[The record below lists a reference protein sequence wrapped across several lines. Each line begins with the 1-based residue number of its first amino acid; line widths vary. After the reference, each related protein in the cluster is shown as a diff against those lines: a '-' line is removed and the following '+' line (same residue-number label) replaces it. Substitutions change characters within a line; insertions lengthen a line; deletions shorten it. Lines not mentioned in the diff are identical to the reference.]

1 MTRGTTLARTSLDGT
16 HLRAVRDEDAEGL
29 IALVGAAYA
38 EHDGCVLDLPGVDA
52 DLTAPA
58 STAAA
63 RGGRWWVLD
72 REGVIV
78 GSVGTG
84 AVDEQGVLEL
94 KRWYLVP
101 ELRGRGL
108 ASRLVSR
115 VETHAAALGA
125 TTVELWSDSRF
136 DAAHHRYSRLG
147 YRDTGQRRDLHDP
160 SHTTEFHFRKELV
173 PDESVPPVHLD
184 GPYGEEEV
192 IARELPDGNVLRGR
206 VDGCRYVLEVD
217 HAWRPRRVMVVGDGE
232 TTTLTSDGAGRWW
245 LGGAPVDELAGCT
258 DIGLG
263 LSPTAVQFPI
273 RRLGLQTG
281 EGADVR
287 LALLPHPLRSP
298 TSASAEPT
306 SSRFDRT
313 GVRSYRQHLH
323 GADIDIEVDPHG
335 LPLLVGTQWRRR
347 EVAEAS

>member
-1 MTRGTTLARTSLDGT
+1 LARTSLDGT
-16 HLRAVRDEDAEGL
+16 HLRAVRDEDADGL

-72 REGVIV
+72 RDGVIV
-78 GSVGTG
+78 GSVGAG
-84 AVDEQGVLEL
+84 AVDEHGVLEL
-94 KRWYLVP
+94 KRWYLAAD
-101 ELRGRGL
+101 LRGRGL
-108 ASRLVSR
+108 ASRLVTR

-136 DAAHHRYSRLG
+136 DAAHHRYTRLG
-147 YRDTGQRRDLHDP
+147 YHDTGQRRDLHDP
-160 SHTTEFHFRKELV
+160 SHTTEFHFRKHV
-173 PDESVPPVHLD
+173 APDESVPPVHLD

-192 IARELPDGNVLRGR
+192 VARELPDGNVLRGR

-217 HAWRPRRVMVVGDGE
+217 HAWRPRRVMVVAGDD

-245 LGGAPVDELAGCT
+245 SRGEPVDELAGCT

-263 LSPTAVQFPI
+263 VSPAAVQFPI

-281 EGADVR
+281 EGVDVE
-287 LALLPHPLRSP
+287 LALLPHPRHTEPSAGARP
-298 TSASAEPT
+298 TP
-306 SSRFDRT
+306 SRFDRT
-313 GVRSYRQHLH
+313 GVRSYRQHLD
-323 GADIDIEVDPHG
+323 GAHIDIEVDPHG

-347 EVAEAS
+347 EVVEAT

>member
-1 MTRGTTLARTSLDGT
+1 LARTSLDGT
-16 HLRAVRDEDAEGL
+16 HLRAVRDEDADGL

-72 REGVIV
+72 RDGVIV

-84 AVDEQGVLEL
+84 AVDEHGVLEL
-94 KRWYLVP
+94 KRWYLAAD
-101 ELRGRGL
+101 LRGRGL
-108 ASRLVSR
+108 ASRLVAR

-136 DAAHHRYSRLG
+136 DAAHHRYTRLG
-147 YRDTGQRRDLHDP
+147 YHDTGQRRDLHDP
-160 SHTTEFHFRKELV
+160 SHTTEFHFRKHLDS
-173 PDESVPPVHLD
+173 DESVPPVHLD
-184 GPYGEEEV
+184 GPHGEEEV
-192 IARELPDGNVLRGR
+192 VARELPDGNVLRGH

-217 HAWRPRRVMVVGDGE
+217 HAWRPRRVMVVAGGD

-245 LGGAPVDELAGCT
+245 LRGEPVDDLAGCT
-258 DIGLG
+258 DIGLDV
-263 LSPTAVQFPI
+263 SPAAVQFPI

-281 EGADVR
+281 EGVDVQ
-287 LALLPHPLRSP
+287 LALLPHPRRSGRSANARP
-298 TSASAEPT
+298 TP
-306 SSRFDRT
+306 SRFDRT
-313 GVRSYRQHLH
+313 GVRSYRQHLDGSH
-323 GADIDIEVDPHG
+323 IDIEVDQHG

-347 EVAEAS
+347 EVAGAT